1 MVFCNRLVS
10 KQAVL
15 ITTIYL
21 SFSARGAAF
30 SQAAQAQAG
39 QLPSTQNLQATRLVG
54 TIKSI
59 SGNTI
64 IMTTDAGADATA
76 QVQDATKF
84 VRIAPGQKDLKDA
97 TSIQLA
103 DVQPGDRILVR
114 GKLAD
119 DGKSVLALSVVAMT
133 KTDIAEKQSRDREEW
148 QRHGTGG
155 LVSSVDPAGSTISI
169 SLPAVGEKKSVAIH
183 LSKNTVL
190 RRYAP
195 DSVKF
200 DDARPAPLEL
210 IKPGDQL
217 RARGASSANGSELT
231 ADEIVSGTFRNIA
244 GTISAIDASAG
255 TMTVQ
260 DLVSKRPVTVRITA
274 ESQLRKLPAP
284 VAQRIAM
291 RLKGL
296 PPDAQPSASAPG
308 AAGPAVSAKPAM
320 NPNGPP
326 PGSGSSGRFSG
337 MGRPGGGG
345 TADLQQMMSRMPAA
359 ALADLQKGEAV
370 MVVATEGG
378 PNGMPTVITLLG
390 GVEPILQASP
400 NSNPSTILS
409 PWSLNS
415 GGGGEAATP

>member
-1 MVFCNRLVS
+1 MVFWNKLVR

-15 ITTIYL
+15 TTTICL
-21 SFSARGAAF
+21 SFSVGSACL
-30 SQAAQAQAG
+30 SHAAQAQAG
-39 QLPSTQNLQATRLVG
+39 QQPSTQTPAAARPVG

-64 IMTTDAGADATA
+64 ILTTDAGGDVTV
-76 QVQDATKF
+76 QLQDATKL

-97 TSIQLA
+97 ASIQLA

-114 GKLAD
+114 GRLAD
-119 DGKSVLALSVVAMT
+119 DGKSVLATSVVAMT

-155 LVSSVDPAGSTISI
+155 LVSSVDAAGSAIII
-169 SLPAVGEKKSVAIH
+169 SLPTVGEKKSVAIH
-183 LSKNTVL
+183 LSKNAVL

-200 DDARPAPLEL
+200 DDARPAPLDQ

-217 RARGASSANGSELT
+217 RARGTRSTDGSELT

-244 GTISAIDASAG
+244 GTISAIDASAS
-255 TMTVQ
+255 TITVQ
-260 DLVSKRPVTVRITA
+260 DLVSKKPVIVRITA
-274 ESQLRKLPAP
+274 ESQSRKLPAP
-284 VAQRIAM
+284 MAQRIAM

-296 PPDAQPSASAPG
+296 PPEVQPSASATG
-308 AAGPAVSAKPAM
+308 AAGPAVSARPTM

-326 PGSGSSGRFSG
+326 PDNSGSGRSGG

-345 TADLQQMMSRMPAA
+345 SGDLQQMISRMPAA
-359 ALADLQKGEAV
+359 TLADLQKGEAV

-378 PNGMPTVITLLG
+378 PNGVSTVITLLG
-390 GVEPILQASP
+390 GVEPILEASP
-400 NSNPSTILS
+400 RSNPSTILS
-409 PWSLNS
+409 PWSLGS